1 MPYFGADAMVQAGR
15 VAVIP
20 GHLGLTLV
28 TAYSVSAERM
38 DPAHWEGSRAYD
50 RRRAAG
56 NAQGARSV
64 LQPGLAAACAV
75 SELGTPAQG
84 LRRAML
90 GFWKHLLSPGFHPM
104 PCSLGYKALPPQTHL
119 FVVLQC

>member
-20 GHLGLTLV
+20 GHLGLILV
-28 TAYSVSAERM
+28 TAYSVSAEKM
-38 DPAHWEGSRAYD
+38 DPAHWEGSRASD
-50 RRRAAG
+50 RRCAAG
-56 NAQGARSV
+56 DGQGARSV

-75 SELGTPAQG
+75 SELCTPAQG

-90 GFWKHLLSPGFHPM
+90 CPSGSVCSRPIFIPCPAPWVIKLYHPT
-104 PCSLGYKALPPQTHL
+104 PTCL
-119 FVVLQC
+119 